1 MRQPITSP
9 DILNGSV
16 HGGHTIGNNGI
27 GAGQNNQISRM
38 GSTTGTF
45 RVTLPNTTPE
55 AVTDKLIDFTPY
67 RDVEIVNIYIIR
79 NGTAGDTPTLTVKK
93 LGRGGALTTI
103 STLTMAATPS
113 VRTAFATLAEAARL
127 ILGES
132 ESDSIRICSS
142 EAIDDGCTMYIEFLN
157 RDTLPTP

>member
-16 HGGHTIGNNGI
+16 HGGHTIGGNGI
-27 GAGQNNQISRM
+27 GAGQNDQISRM

-45 RVTLPNTTPE
+45 RVTLPNTAPE
-55 AVTDKLIDFTPY
+55 AVTNKLIDFTPY

-79 NGTAGDTPTLTVKK
+79 NDAGDTPLITVKK
-93 LGRGGALTTI
+93 LSRLGILTNI
-103 STLTMAATPS
+103 STLTLPNTNHARREFT
-113 VRTAFATLAEAARL
+113 TLSDISRL

-132 ESDSIRICSS
+132 ESDSIRICSDI
-142 EAIDDGCTMYIEFLN
+142 AIANGCTMYIEFMN
-157 RDTLPTP
+157 RSTLPTP